1 MTSLSPTGART
12 TATYADFLHRAR
24 YNQERPMVPMYQM
37 VAHLGNL
44 VDRSCTVPVA
54 GASVAILLRGLLA
67 SWYAEP
73 TLRELVIDARVS
85 TAVSGTT
92 LRMGSAEASALW
104 TQIYSVVSSVHYA
117 VHPSTV
123 HVKAYTYSSSASDM
137 LEQLT
142 SRFRRSTVHAVTPS
156 MSWADMERLRQHTS
170 DAVFD
175 GLPFDGPCIWP
186 QADQVALLD
195 ALKER
200 PASPSSRRG
209 PLRRRRPGDAE
220 EDRREAFRTAGRRR
234 PRLRRAAAAAD
245 FSARVAA
252 WPRAAWT

>member
-1 MTSLSPTGART
+1 AAGDWARAVWLAGAETPLCPPGTAFLQARALHQALMQECGACRLTDSVT
-12 TATYADFLHRAR
+12 TTTYADFLHRAS
-24 YNQERPMVPMYQM
+24 YDQQRPMVPMYQM

-117 VHPSTV
+117 IHPRTV

-142 SRFRRSTVHAVTPS
+142 SRFRRSTVHVVTPS

-175 GLPFDGPCIWP
+175 GL
-186 QADQVALLD
+186 
-195 ALKER
+195 
-200 PASPSSRRG
+200 
-209 PLRRRRPGDAE
+209 
-220 EDRREAFRTAGRRR
+220 
-234 PRLRRAAAAAD
+234 
-245 FSARVAA
+245 
-252 WPRAAWT
+252 